1 MSGETASEIETPEA
15 EADVPIASRRVVPP
29 TSSAKSSKC
38 GVFLD
43 PEDTI
48 SIGKGFVNDLAAA
61 STSDIRQRFKCRRD
75 KMAIGIHYWTAS
87 FSLTGRTRGEK

>member
-1 MSGETASEIETPEA
+1 MSGETATEIETSKA
-15 EADVPIASRRVVPP
+15 EADVPIASWRVVSP
-29 TSSAKSSKC
+29 TSSAKSSQC

-61 STSDIRQRFKCRRD
+61 STSDIRQRLKRRRG
-75 KMAIGIHYWTAS
+75 KVAIGIHYWTAP
-87 FSLTGRTRGEK
+87 FSLTGCTRGE